1 MKVLDR
7 TVEIGDKPQILSN
20 TAAFKSRLS
29 QISNEENVAIY
40 ELELTSETPA
50 ELSEVIVQWRLSCTN
65 IKGEWSTG
73 ALYEKRLRADWEL
86 ASVVSRV
93 SVNAPI
99 LCLFGH
105 EDENIITI
113 ACSDVVNTLELMAPV
128 REEDNFI
135 YCQLTFF
142 TEKMPLTK
150 HYKTQIRIDQR
161 MYHFSECVED
171 VGNWW
176 ASFERLK
183 PAIVPA
189 AAKVPLYSTW
199 YSYHQNF
206 TPAQLLQECRQSKR
220 LGYKGIIIDD
230 GWQTLNGGRGYDY
243 TGDWEPDRIPETRQF
258 VKTIQAMD
266 MKCLFWY
273 SVPFCGKKSKAY
285 QQFKG
290 KFLTENHPWAPVFD
304 PRYPEVRAYL
314 IEKYASALINWDLDG
329 FKLDFI
335 DDFKTYPET
344 DLTLADGRDYA
355 SVDEGVYRLMS
366 DVMTE
371 LKKIKP
377 DVLIEFRQKYIG
389 PAMRKFGN
397 MFRAFDCPND
407 SVGNRMR
414 TTDVKMLC
422 GDTAVH
428 SDMITWHA
436 TETVETAALQL
447 TNVLFAVPQL
457 SVRFAETSED
467 HLQMIAFY
475 TKYWQ
480 KNKSILLEG
489 DFVPY
494 NPLANYPML
503 SASDEEKIIFGVYE
517 DMVVELAADFEK
529 IDLVNGKMTEQI
541 AFEFLDDYGKC
552 NVKIY
557 DCMGNLDWKGKL
569 KFAEGLHALEVP
581 ANGMIRI
588 RKKTKEVKLKIVK

>member
-7 TVEIGDKPQILSN
+7 TIRIGDKPQIVGE
-20 TAAFKSRLS
+20 TAGFKSSLN
-29 QISNEENVAIY
+29 QVSNEDNVAIY
-40 ELELTSETPA
+40 ELELASDNPT
-50 ELSEVIVQWRLSCTN
+50 ELSELIVQWRLPCTN

-93 SVNAPI
+93 SVNAPV
-99 LCLFGH
+99 LTLFGH
-105 EDENIITI
+105 EDENIVTI

-142 TEKMPLTK
+142 TEKMPLTTS
-150 HYKTQIRIDQR
+150 YKTQIRVDQR
-161 MYHFSECVED
+161 MFHFSECIDD
-171 VGNWW
+171 VGKWW
-176 ASFERLK
+176 AGFENLK

-189 AAKVPLYSTW
+189 AAKVPMYSTW

-206 TPAQLLQECRQSKR
+206 TPAQLLQECRQAKK
-220 LGYKGIIIDD
+220 LGYEGIIVDD
-230 GWQTLNGGRGYDY
+230 GWQTLDGGRGYDY
-243 TGDWEPDRIPETRQF
+243 TGDWNPDRITETRQF

-266 MKCLFWY
+266 MKCMFWY

-290 KFLTENHPWAPVFD
+290 KFLTEGHPWAPVFD
-304 PRYPEVRAYL
+304 PRYPEVRTYL
-314 IEKYASALINWDLDG
+314 IEKYASALIDWDLDG

-344 DLTLADGRDYA
+344 ELTKANGRDYA

-389 PAMRKFGN
+389 PAMRRFGN

-422 GDTAVH
+422 GNTAVH
-428 SDMITWHA
+428 SDMITWHQ

-457 SVRFAETSED
+457 SVRLEETSED
-467 HLQMIAFY
+467 HQQMIAFY

-480 KNKSILLEG
+480 KNKAILMDG

-494 NPLANYPML
+494 NPLANYPIL
-503 SASDEEKIIFGVYE
+503 SASDDEKIIFGVYE
-517 DMVVELAADFEK
+517 EMVVELDADFGK
-529 IDLVNGKMTEQI
+529 IDLVNGKMSEQI
-541 AFEFLDDYGKC
+541 AFEFLEDYGKC
-552 NVKIY
+552 KVKIY

-569 KFAEGLHALEVP
+569 KFGEGLHALEVP
-581 ANGMIRI
+581 PNGMIRI
-588 RKKTKEVKLKIVK
+588 RKKTKSTKLRIVN

>member
-7 TVEIGDKPQILSN
+7 TIKIGDKPQIVN
-20 TAAFKSRLS
+20 KAAAFKSKLS
-29 QISNEENVAIY
+29 QISNEDNVAIY
-40 ELELTSETPA
+40 ELELESEIAT
-50 ELSEVIVQWRLSCTN
+50 ELSELVVQWRLPCTN
-65 IKGEWSTG
+65 VKGEWSTG

-99 LCLFGH
+99 LSLFGH

-113 ACSDVVNTLELMAPV
+113 ACSDVINTLELMAPV

-150 HYKTQIRIDQR
+150 HYKTQIRVDQR
-161 MYHFSECVED
+161 MYHFSECVEE

-189 AAKVPLYSTW
+189 AAKVPMYSTW

-206 TPAQLLQECRQSKR
+206 TPAQLLQECRQAKKI
-220 LGYKGIIIDD
+220 GYEGIIIDD
-230 GWQTLNGGRGYDY
+230 GWQTLDGGRGYDY

-266 MKCLFWY
+266 MKCMFWY
-273 SVPFCGKKSKAY
+273 SVPFCGIKSKAY

-290 KFLTENHPWAPVFD
+290 KFLTESHPWAPVFD

-314 IEKYASALINWDLDG
+314 IEKYASALINWGLDG

-335 DDFKTYPET
+335 DDFKFYPET
-344 DLTLADGRDYA
+344 DLSLANGRDYA

-414 TTDVKMLC
+414 TTDVKILC
-422 GDTAVH
+422 GNTAAH
-428 SDMITWHA
+428 SDMITWHL

-457 SVRFAETSED
+457 SVRLAAISED
-467 HLQMIAFY
+467 HHQMIAFY

-480 KNKSILLEG
+480 KNKSILLDG

-517 DMVVELAADFEK
+517 DMVVELDAEFEK
-529 IDLVNGKMTEQI
+529 IDLVNGKMSEQI

-552 NVKIY
+552 SVKIY

-569 KFAEGLHALEVP
+569 KFTEGLHALEVP
-581 ANGMIRI
+581 PNGMIRI